1 MVSPYGGESL
11 SKYIRNNAII
21 LSMDE
26 SSSNSLGREGKARAL
41 GGTFTGVW
49 AALLSRL
56 RCRSRRL
63 LLSCG
68 PLHPEKVRQGP
79 KGALDPLKRLVTT
92 SHPSAYVI
100 RVKGRPVC
108 WMCIG
113 PMRPL
118 SQKTLYA
125 FQTCARPL
133 GSNVCSDALHRRIEC
148 SSHTPAK
155 AL

>member
-92 SHPSAYVI
+92 SHPVSLRNSCKRPSSLLDVHWADATIVTEDAVRVPDMRSA
-100 RVKGRPVC
+100 
-108 WMCIG
+108 
-113 PMRPL
+113 
-118 SQKTLYA
+118 
-125 FQTCARPL
+125 L
-133 GSNVCSDALHRRIEC
+133 GLERLQRCTAPTH
-148 SSHTPAK
+148 
-155 AL
+155 